1 MQSALLFYCKVPDNI
16 KNIRKEYDKHINLPA
31 HITLGYLKA
40 DYDEDKLIKKLKKFK
55 KIKLELN
62 KLYSM
67 SDLIAFSVNNK
78 NINII
83 AKSIREYIEK
93 YPKSGFH
100 MSLAYKRD
108 KKINKKVYK
117 KIEKN
122 INIPTEIII
131 NKIWIMKRNKSI
143 GKDWYRSKTIFLK

>member
-1 MQSALLFYCKVPDNI
+1 MN
-16 KNIRKEYDKHINLPA
+16 
-31 HITLGYLKA
+31 
-40 DYDEDKLIKKLKKFK
+40 
-55 KIKLELN
+55 
-62 KLYSM
+62 
-67 SDLIAFSVNNK
+67 DLIAFSINNK
-78 NINII
+78 NVNII
-83 AKSIREYIEK
+83 AESIKEYIEK

-122 INIPTEIII
+122 INISKEIII